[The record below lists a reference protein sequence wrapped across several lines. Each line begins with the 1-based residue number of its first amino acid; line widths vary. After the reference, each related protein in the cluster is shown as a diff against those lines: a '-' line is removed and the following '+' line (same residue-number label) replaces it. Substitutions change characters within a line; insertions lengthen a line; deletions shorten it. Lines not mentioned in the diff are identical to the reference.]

1 MRYGYIISLR
11 ITFEKQH
18 FLIYWISF
26 IIISCSN
33 NVYVKFEDSGC
44 GSVAERS
51 LPTLQFESS
60 HRQNIIKN
68 MCLLLTVEKKK
79 IKKRPGMAH

>member
-1 MRYGYIISLR
+1 M
-11 ITFEKQH
+11 
-18 FLIYWISF
+18 
-26 IIISCSN
+26 
-33 NVYVKFEDSGC
+33 YVKFEDSGC

-79 IKKRPGMAH
+79 NKEKAGNGTLKNLLNLFDYRSDPVAVHLN

>member
-1 MRYGYIISLR
+1 M
-11 ITFEKQH
+11 
-18 FLIYWISF
+18 
-26 IIISCSN
+26 
-33 NVYVKFEDSGC
+33 YVKFEDSGC

-79 IKKRPGMAH
+79 NKEKAGNGTLKNLLNLFDYRSDPGAVHLN